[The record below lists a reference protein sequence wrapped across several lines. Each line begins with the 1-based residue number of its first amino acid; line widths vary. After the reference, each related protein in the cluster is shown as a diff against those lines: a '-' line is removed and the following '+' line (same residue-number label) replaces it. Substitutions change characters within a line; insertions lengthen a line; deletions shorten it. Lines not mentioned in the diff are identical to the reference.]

1 MKLKFI
7 KKNESVPTPKY
18 ETDGAACFDL
28 TAISA
33 TYESD
38 NNYYNYDTGIAVEIP
53 EGYVGLLFP
62 RSSNSKKDLILANC
76 VGVVDSDYRG
86 WISFRYKPLPRD
98 SFAFLF
104 NKYKVGDRIGQMMI
118 IPVPKIEL
126 EEVTQLSETK
136 RGNGGY
142 GSTGS

>member
-7 KKNESVPTPKY
+7 KKNENVPTPRY
-18 ETDGAACFDL
+18 GTDGAACFDL

-33 TYESD
+33 SYQRTD
-38 NNYYNYDTGIAVEIP
+38 NYYNYDTGIAVEIP

-86 WISFRYKPLPRD
+86 WISFRYKPLNKLRLSH
-98 SFAFLF
+98 SFS
-104 NKYKVGDRIGQMMI
+104 YGIGDRIGQMMI

-136 RGNGGY
+136 RGDGGY